1 MDEKL
6 RGVAQLAARIVRDDE
21 VPGSSPGTPTI
32 EKHIANFMNKVKYP
46 KCPHSSTDRTGV
58 S

>member
-21 VPGSSPGTPTI
+21 VPGSSPGTPT
-32 EKHIANFMNKVKYP
+32 KVLMQFSK
-46 KCPHSSTDRTGV
+46 KRFFHNRHQF
-58 S
+58 